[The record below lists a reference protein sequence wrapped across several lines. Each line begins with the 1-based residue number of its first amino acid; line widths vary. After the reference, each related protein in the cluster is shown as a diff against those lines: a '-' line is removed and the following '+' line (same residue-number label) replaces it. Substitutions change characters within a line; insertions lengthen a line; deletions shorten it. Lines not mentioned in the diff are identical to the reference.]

1 MSPRRRWWSA
11 CLVGLGVCALL
22 LWRWQTARE
31 TTDKLWAEIRARG
44 VLRVGMDASFPP
56 FEMINGQ
63 GEFVGYDVSLARE
76 LARRLGLEA
85 TFVNIHFDGLYDA
98 LLDGK
103 CDVIIS
109 ALPYDRDL
117 TQDVTY
123 SMSYFNAGQ
132 MLVIRADAPAASLR
146 DLQGQRV
153 AVELG
158 SEAHYVVAEQAR
170 RWPTLQVMTTYTAAE
185 ALDALVQGRAAGA
198 AADAVTAYA
207 FVRDHPETRLA
218 TEPLSDEP
226 YVIAMPRGSPH
237 LARAVGQALATL
249 LAEGYL
255 EQLRDEFF

>member
-1 MSPRRRWWSA
+1 MRAGRRWRWMW
-11 CLVGLGVCALL
+11 LVGFGVVGLL
-22 LWRWQTARE
+22 FWRWQVARE
-31 TTDKLWAEIRARG
+31 ATDEIWEAIQARG

-56 FEMINGQ
+56 FEAINAQ

-85 TFVNIHFDGLYDA
+85 AFVNIHFDGLYDA

-123 SMSYFNAGQ
+123 SISYFNAGQ
-132 MLVIRADAPAASLR
+132 MLVVRADAAVVSLR

-158 SEAHYVVAEQAR
+158 SEAHYVVGEQAR
-170 RWPTLQVMTTYTAAE
+170 RWPTLRVMTTYTAAE
-185 ALDALVQGRAAGA
+185 ALDALVRAQAAGA
-198 AADAVTAYA
+198 VVDAVTAYA
-207 FVRDHPETRLA
+207 FVREHPETRLA

-226 YVIAMPRGSPH
+226 YVIAMPRGSPR

>member
-1 MSPRRRWWSA
+1 MRSRPRWR
-11 CLVGLGVCALL
+11 LVVVVALAL
-22 LWRWQTARE
+22 AALFLWRWQAARE
-31 TTDKLWAEIRARG
+31 ATDKLWAEIQARG
-44 VLRVGMDASFPP
+44 ALRVGMDASFPP
-56 FEMINGQ
+56 FETINAQ

-76 LARRLGLEA
+76 LAHRLGLEA
-85 TFVNIHFDGLYDA
+85 VFVNIHFDGLYDA

-123 SMSYFNAGQ
+123 SISYFNAGQ
-132 MLVIRADAPAASLR
+132 MLVVRADAAVAGLR

-153 AVELG
+153 AVQLG
-158 SEAHYVVAEQAR
+158 SEAHYAVAEQAR

-185 ALDALVQGRAAGA
+185 ALDALVQGQAAGA
-198 AADAVTAYA
+198 VTDAVTALA

-218 TEPLSDEP
+218 TELLSD
-226 YVIAMPRGSPH
+226 VIAMPRSSPR
-237 LARAVGQALATL
+237 LARAVSQALATL